1 MFVVYCELV
10 LAGWDSVDSEFE
22 WSWRGIV
29 QNCISHL
36 RLYCIPSEMRLIEIH
51 TVWHDPSRESGRDT
65 VPSFDDAD
73 VIRMMKNRTYNKVL
87 PKNDVFTVRVS
98 SWNLEQGR

>member
-1 MFVVYCELV
+1 MDL
-10 LAGWDSVDSEFE
+10 EFE

-51 TVWHDPSRESGRDT
+51 TVWHDPSRESGRD
-65 VPSFDDAD
+65 VLRLILLMRLNVF
-73 VIRMMKNRTYNKVL
+73 RMMKNRTYNKVL
-87 PKNDVFTVRVS
+87 PKNDVFTVFQVGILNR
-98 SWNLEQGR
+98 EDEIRG